1 MKLTCLWSTA
11 LGGVNIKELMDDA
24 AGEVGGKLLLDF
36 VDGMGDR
43 IEVFLE

>member
-1 MKLTCLWSTA
+1 MKLTCFLSIA
-11 LGGVNIKELMDDA
+11 LGGINIKELMDDA
-24 AGEVGGKLLLDF
+24 AGELGGKLLLDF